1 MKHLLAGGCGLVYLL
16 MRRWLGGFKTTT
28 ATFAKT
34 SATTFV
40 THSRF
45 CRRHYKVVLSAV
57 VLEVTMGIV
66 TVHLV
71 FADRNCAVEPPD
83 TLSSDGAGAQ

>member
-1 MKHLLAGGCGLVYLL
+1 MKHLQAGGCGLVYLL
-16 MRRWLGGFKTTT
+16 IRRWLGGFKTMT
-28 ATFAKT
+28 ATFAKN

-45 CRRHYKVVLSAV
+45 CRRHYKVALSAV

-66 TVHLV
+66 TVTSY
-71 FADRNCAVEPPD
+71 FC
-83 TLSSDGAGAQ
+83 

>member
-1 MKHLLAGGCGLVYLL
+1 MKHLQAGGCGLVYLL
-16 MRRWLGGFKTTT
+16 IRRWLGGFKMTT

-34 SATTFV
+34 SATTLV

-57 VLEVTMGIV
+57 VLEVTMEIV
-66 TVHLV
+66 TVASC
-71 FADRNCAVEPPD
+71 FC
-83 TLSSDGAGAQ
+83 

>member
-1 MKHLLAGGCGLVYLL
+1 MKHLQAGGCGLVYLL
-16 MRRWLGGFKTTT
+16 IRRWLGGFKMTT

-40 THSRF
+40 THSSF
-45 CRRHYKVVLSAV
+45 CRRHYKVDLSAV

-66 TVHLV
+66 TVTSC
-71 FADRNCAVEPPD
+71 FC
-83 TLSSDGAGAQ
+83 